1 MGLKTCCCCIPLR
14 TGALCVAV
22 LYLVVNIC
30 TVVGWS
36 VFTILSLLF
45 TTPAD
50 YLDHPQY
57 YKRKNMIWL
66 FVLLGL
72 LVICSLNIT
81 MDSLLVHGIRKGKRK
96 FMLPWVVWYCIFT
109 VLATLAWLGLV
120 VWLVMLVLNE
130 DGEFLKLLIFFLS
143 VSVAVGL
150 VVFVVMWFWYAC
162 VVSYYSAIAN
172 SDHYA
177 MEPPVVVSARRK
189 RETVP
194 FSI

>member
-1 MGLKTCCCCIPLR
+1 MGLKSCCCCIPLR

-22 LYLVVNIC
+22 LYLIVNIC
-30 TVVGWS
+30 AVTGWS

-45 TTPAD
+45 TSPDD

-72 LVICSLNIT
+72 LVVCSVNIT
-81 MDSLLVHGIRKGKRK
+81 MDSLLVHGIRKAKRK
-96 FMLPWVVWYCIFT
+96 FMLPWVVWYCLFT
-109 VLATLAWLGLV
+109 VVATLAWLGLV
-120 VWLVMLVLNE
+120 IWLVMLVLGE

-162 VVSYYSAIAN
+162 VVAHYNALAN
-172 SDHYA
+172 SDQYA
-177 MEPPVVVSARRK
+177 MEPPVVIRNK

-194 FSI
+194 YSV